1 MTSPALLYTLWGD
14 DQGGSISDAYEETL
28 ATALRRLDSPAT
40 TSTSTSPRTLVE
52 AVKDICRAGSYDPD
66 ALHDLAVAAIFLH
79 ARHNLVGPYSTPSSS
94 SSSTASS
101 SAQSFDLLNELA
113 ENGEDF
119 LGLVF
124 HPEYLLIA
132 KLAFGAL
139 ARSHPSPAVSFWN
152 FRVAAAVQFLLAE
165 RSQVLLERITSG
177 VEALTVSY
185 AEDTNDAH
193 LLAVVH
199 LEAANAYSVFG
210 MVAEMKAHVAAA
222 QRALGMEV
230 ALTGSLGMRTV
241 HQQNAHAQL
250 VAKVRTVDNDGDGG
264 GEGGDIFAGRFERTA
279 LDDMAFN
286 LVAGNGSGGVTD
298 DSRERRPSEFRGF
311 CESDADVFRGGPKL
325 LDEEEAI
332 RTDLNA
338 VHQLVVLTLCNVVK
352 KSSSPDG
359 TQPWELTAY
368 AECVLAQDRT
378 EFVTRLAAYMEL
390 SRLEIQRSR
399 TRERALCTMEGIKE
413 SLSAVVVQGS
423 VGDAA
428 NATDATDATDA
439 ATGSHAHAHAHVA
452 PADRMRYAFTCKSLP
467 RAALWKELGEAFV
480 ACGLIGAAIKLFE
493 EAELWD
499 SLIVCY
505 QLLEKNEIA
514 EQLVRTRL
522 EVTPEDARL
531 WCTLGD
537 LVDSEEHYHTAWS
550 CSNGRSARAQR
561 SLARS
566 AMRREDFVLASDCWE
581 RALALSP
588 LHLEAWFSLG
598 WCNLKS
604 ANYEKAA
611 SALTRLVQMDPEDG
625 RAWNNLATVHMKME
639 NWPEALVAFGEAS
652 KHARDTWQ
660 TWENYAHVAF
670 QVGDLNTSA
679 RALEHMVGLTRGE
692 TYNPKLVG
700 SLVDALKD
708 LQLDDV
714 DDLDDLGDVDDV
726 DDVGDVAPSH
736 APDPSARG
744 SGGGTLPNA
753 PKENPITTT
762 TSQQLVNYVSTI
774 LKKIATSSKGA
785 AGPGFWKTYARFYA
799 ITGAP
804 GSEAECLTKHVR
816 GLSTSTWHAQDDTFE
831 EYAQSCVALA
841 RATLELPPPNTSGL
855 GQCRMLLRS
864 ALQRSKETHE
874 DHDAYVAMQRAL
886 DDVSSKLSL

>member
-1 MTSPALLYTLWGD
+1 MTSPALLYTLWG

-40 TSTSTSPRTLVE
+40 SPATSPRTLVE
-52 AVKDICRAGSYDPD
+52 AVKDICSAGSYDPE

-79 ARHNLVGPYSTPSSS
+79 ARHNLVGPYSTPS

-152 FRVAAAVQFLLAE
+152 FRVAAAVQYLLAE

-185 AEDTNDAH
+185 AEDTNDVH

-199 LEAANAYSVFG
+199 LEAANAYSAFG

-222 QRALGMEV
+222 QRALGIEV
-230 ALTGSLGMRTV
+230 ALTGLLGMRTV

-250 VAKVRTVDNDGDGG
+250 VAKVRTVDNVGDGG
-264 GEGGDIFAGRFERTA
+264 EGSDVLAGRFERTA
-279 LDDMAFN
+279 LDDIAFN
-286 LVAGNGSGGVTD
+286 LVAGTGSGGATD
-298 DSRERRPSEFRGF
+298 DSGERQPSEFRGF

-338 VHQLVVLTLCNVVK
+338 VHQLVILALCNVVK

-368 AECVLAQDRT
+368 AECLLAQDRT

-439 ATGSHAHAHAHVA
+439 VHAHAHVA

-604 ANYEKAA
+604 TNYEKAA

-700 SLVDALKD
+700 GLVDALRD
-708 LQLDDV
+708 LQLDDA
-714 DDLDDLGDVDDV
+714 DDADDV
-726 DDVGDVAPSH
+726 DASH
-736 APDPSARG
+736 APDP
-744 SGGGTLPNA
+744 PNA

-762 TSQQLVNYVSTI
+762 TSQQLVNYVSNI

-864 ALQRSKETHE
+864 ALQRSKETHQ

>member
-1 MTSPALLYTLWGD
+1 MTSPALLYTLWG

-40 TSTSTSPRTLVE
+40 SPATSPRTLVE
-52 AVKDICRAGSYDPD
+52 AVKDICSAGSYDPE

-79 ARHNLVGPYSTPSSS
+79 ARHNLVGPYSTPS

-152 FRVAAAVQFLLAE
+152 FRVAAAVQYLLAE

-185 AEDTNDAH
+185 AEDTNDVH

-199 LEAANAYSVFG
+199 LEAANAYSAFG

-222 QRALGMEV
+222 QRALGIEV
-230 ALTGSLGMRTV
+230 ALTGLLGMRTV

-250 VAKVRTVDNDGDGG
+250 VAKVRTVDNVGDGG
-264 GEGGDIFAGRFERTA
+264 EGSDVLAGRFERTA
-279 LDDMAFN
+279 LDDIAFN
-286 LVAGNGSGGVTD
+286 LVAGTGSGGATD
-298 DSRERRPSEFRGF
+298 DSGERQPSEFRGF

-338 VHQLVVLTLCNVVK
+338 VHQLVILALCNVVK

-368 AECVLAQDRT
+368 AECLLAQDRT

-428 NATDATDATDA
+428 NATDATDAV
-439 ATGSHAHAHAHVA
+439 HAHAHVA

-604 ANYEKAA
+604 TNYEKAA

-700 SLVDALKD
+700 GLVDALRD
-708 LQLDDV
+708 LQLDDA
-714 DDLDDLGDVDDV
+714 DDADDV
-726 DDVGDVAPSH
+726 DASH
-736 APDPSARG
+736 APDP
-744 SGGGTLPNA
+744 PNA

-762 TSQQLVNYVSTI
+762 TSQQLVNYVSNI

-864 ALQRSKETHE
+864 ALQRSKETHQ

>member
-1 MTSPALLYTLWGD
+1 MTSPALLYTLWG

-40 TSTSTSPRTLVE
+40 SPATSPRTLVE
-52 AVKDICRAGSYDPD
+52 AVKDICSAGSYDPE

-79 ARHNLVGPYSTPSSS
+79 ARHNLVGPYSTPS

-152 FRVAAAVQFLLAE
+152 FRVAAAVQYLLAE

-185 AEDTNDAH
+185 AEDTNDVH

-199 LEAANAYSVFG
+199 LEAANAYSAFG

-222 QRALGMEV
+222 QRALGIEV
-230 ALTGSLGMRTV
+230 ALTGLLGMRTV

-250 VAKVRTVDNDGDGG
+250 VAKVRTVDNVGDGG
-264 GEGGDIFAGRFERTA
+264 EGSDVLAGRFERTA
-279 LDDMAFN
+279 LDDIAFN
-286 LVAGNGSGGVTD
+286 LVAGTGSGGATD
-298 DSRERRPSEFRGF
+298 DSGERQPSEFRGF

-338 VHQLVVLTLCNVVK
+338 VHQLVILALCNVVK

-368 AECVLAQDRT
+368 AECLLAQDRT

-428 NATDATDATDA
+428 NATDATDAV
-439 ATGSHAHAHAHVA
+439 HAHAHVA

-604 ANYEKAA
+604 TNYEKAA

-700 SLVDALKD
+700 GLVDALRD
-708 LQLDDV
+708 LQLDDA
-714 DDLDDLGDVDDV
+714 DDAD
-726 DDVGDVAPSH
+726 ASH
-736 APDPSARG
+736 APDP
-744 SGGGTLPNA
+744 PNA

-762 TSQQLVNYVSTI
+762 TSQQLVNYVSNI

-864 ALQRSKETHE
+864 ALQRSKETHQ

>member
-1 MTSPALLYTLWGD
+1 MTSPALLYTLWG

-40 TSTSTSPRTLVE
+40 SPATSPRTLVE
-52 AVKDICRAGSYDPD
+52 AVKDICSAGSYDPE

-79 ARHNLVGPYSTPSSS
+79 ARHNLVGPYSTPS

-152 FRVAAAVQFLLAE
+152 FRVAAAVQYLLAE

-185 AEDTNDAH
+185 AEDTNDVH

-199 LEAANAYSVFG
+199 LEAANAYSAFG

-222 QRALGMEV
+222 QRALGIEV
-230 ALTGSLGMRTV
+230 ALTGLLGMRTV

-250 VAKVRTVDNDGDGG
+250 VAKVRTVDNVGDGG
-264 GEGGDIFAGRFERTA
+264 EGSDVLAGRFERTA
-279 LDDMAFN
+279 LDDIAFN
-286 LVAGNGSGGVTD
+286 LVAGTGSGGATD
-298 DSRERRPSEFRGF
+298 DSGERQPSEFRGF

-325 LDEEEAI
+325 LNEEEAI

-338 VHQLVVLTLCNVVK
+338 VHQLVILALCNVVK

-368 AECVLAQDRT
+368 AECLLAQDRT

-428 NATDATDATDA
+428 NATDATDAV
-439 ATGSHAHAHAHVA
+439 HAHAHVA

-604 ANYEKAA
+604 TNYEKAA

-700 SLVDALKD
+700 GLVDALRD
-708 LQLDDV
+708 LQLDDA
-714 DDLDDLGDVDDV
+714 DDAD
-726 DDVGDVAPSH
+726 ASH
-736 APDPSARG
+736 APDP
-744 SGGGTLPNA
+744 PNA

-762 TSQQLVNYVSTI
+762 TSQQLVNYVSNI

-864 ALQRSKETHE
+864 ALQRSKETHQ